1 MAISAITRVLL
12 AAGVT
17 LGLWAQGLKPA
28 AKAPEP
34 PPAPTDALGRTTPR
48 GAVVNFLRAISDE
61 DYKRAAKYLH
71 TPLPAARAEHL
82 AMELGTV
89 LNRRF
94 QIDVE
99 RLSNQPD
106 GNPNDEAQ
114 LNRELI
120 GIIHSTHGPVE
131 VVLERV
137 QQNGD
142 SRVWLF
148 AAETLKEIPQ
158 LYVGT
163 DSFWLEA
170 YLPDR
175 LKDTQFLGTP
185 FWRWLLWIL
194 GLAIAWGGSALLQTI
209 IRAVWSPLLRR
220 LDPDE
225 PQPVALALS
234 GPLRVFLF
242 ALIVMFISSFAA
254 TILSRQFWFRVG
266 ATIAVF
272 SGGWLLSRITDSVST
287 IAGHRL
293 QRRTGVTHSSTIWL
307 MQRAAK
313 VVVGLVGILL
323 LLKLAD
329 VELTAIL
336 TGLGIGGLAFAF
348 AAQKTIEN
356 LFGGVMITSDQ
367 SIRVGDT
374 CRVGDVTGTI
384 VDIGI
389 RSTRIRTLNRT
400 IVSIP
405 NGQTAAV
412 SIENF
417 SARDK
422 FHCLHVIG
430 VRYETSG
437 AAMRGVLEALREMLA
452 GMSEVEKDTL
462 RVRFIRFGA
471 SSLDIEVRTHL
482 FAKDYDDFLASQENI
497 LLTIMEKLAE
507 LGVGI
512 AFPSQTLYLAKDS

>member
-1 MAISAITRVLL
+1 MAISAVSRVILS
-12 AAGVT
+12 AGLM

-48 GAVVNFLRAISDE
+48 GTVLNFLRAISDE
-61 DYKRAAKYLH
+61 DYRRAARYLQ

-94 QIDVE
+94 QLDVE

-106 GNPNDEAQ
+106 GNPNDDAQ
-114 LNRELI
+114 PNRDLI

-137 QQNGD
+137 QQDGG
-142 SRVWLF
+142 SRLWLF

-158 LYVGT
+158 LYAGT

-175 LKDTQFLGTP
+175 LKDAQFLGTP

-194 GLAIAWGGSALLQTI
+194 GLAIAWGGSAVLQTI
-209 IRAVWSPLLRR
+209 VRSAWRPILRR

-225 PQPVALALS
+225 PQPIPLALS
-234 GPLRVFLF
+234 GPFRVFIF
-242 ALIVMFISSFAA
+242 ALIVMFLSSFAA
-254 TILSRQFWFRVG
+254 TILSRQLCFRVG

-272 SGGWLLSRITDSVST
+272 SGGWLLSRVIDSAAN
-287 IAGHRL
+287 IFGHRI

-313 VVVGLVGILL
+313 VVVGLVGILC
-323 LLKLAD
+323 LLKLAN

-412 SIENF
+412 SIENY
-417 SARDK
+417 SERDK

-430 VRYETSG
+430 VRYETSA
-437 AAMRGVLEALREMLA
+437 AAMRGVLEAIREMLA
-452 GMSEVEKDTL
+452 AMSEVETESL

-471 SSLDIEVRTHL
+471 SSLDIEVRAYL
-482 FAKDYDDFLASQENI
+482 FAKDFDDFLASQEAV
-497 LLTIMEKLAE
+497 LLAIMEKLDA
-507 LGVGI
+507 LNVGI
-512 AFPSQTLYLAKDS
+512 AFPSQTLYMTRDK